1 MLKSSFA
8 KAEVVPPGTTAFRK
22 NNLMISTS
30 QQFATNDFCYLTTIG
45 RATGRPHTIE
55 IWFALDRRTLYMLS
69 GSHTSDWVKNLLR
82 TPDVTVRLGETTFAG
97 RARVVAQ
104 DDEAALARRLVL
116 AKYQSRDS
124 DDLSE
129 WGRTALPVAVDLEE

>member
-1 MLKSSFA
+1 
-8 KAEVVPPGTTAFRK
+8 
-22 NNLMISTS
+22 MISTS

-55 IWFALDRRTLYMLS
+55 IWFALDGRTLYMLS

-82 TPDVTVRLGETTFAG
+82 MPDVTVRLGEPPFAG

-104 DDEAALARRLVL
+104 ADEDAQARILVV
-116 AKYQSRDS
+116 AKYQPRSS
-124 DDLSE
+124 DDLSG
-129 WGRTALPVAVDLEE
+129 WGRIALPVAVDLEE